1 MIQSIFNLSSLL
13 FSITVQSDDSYQNQF
28 PSPGS
33 SYTGSCN
40 SLNSER
46 RWRRIQSTSLE
57 SFSRRQ
63 SQHDIIAHEVYC
75 TDIV

>member
-1 MIQSIFNLSSLL
+1 MPEYKFVSL
-13 FSITVQSDDSYQNQF
+13 FSSTTVQSDDSYQAQF
-28 PSPGS
+28 PSPSS
-33 SYTGSCN
+33 SYTGSCS

-63 SQHDIIAHEVYC
+63 SQHDIIPQEVN
-75 TDIV
+75 